1 MEIKKIYL
9 IEEIDGEIH
18 DICFTSKEAAVD
30 YVRDIVKA
38 EIDNIMN
45 NEEIYMDMF
54 GYQPDKIDEKKLFR
68 DFMESFKIK
77 EIEVKK

>member
-9 IEEIDGEIH
+9 IEEIDSEIH
-18 DICFTSKEAAVD
+18 NVCFTSKEAAAD
-30 YVRDIVKA
+30 YIHGIVKA

-54 GYQPDKIDEKKLFR
+54 GYQPDKIDEKNLFR

-77 EIEVKK
+77 EIEVEM